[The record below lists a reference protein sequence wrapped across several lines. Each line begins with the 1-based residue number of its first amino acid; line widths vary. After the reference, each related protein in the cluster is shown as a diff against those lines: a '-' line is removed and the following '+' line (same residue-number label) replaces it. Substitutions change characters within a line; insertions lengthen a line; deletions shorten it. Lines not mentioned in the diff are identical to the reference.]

1 LENERERER
10 ERERE
15 GEGERERER
24 GVTKGWMNARG
35 KSLCHP
41 LLQNR
46 SVVGTCEKGW
56 LLHELEGKKAKTK
69 KAKKI
74 AKRIGT

>member
-1 LENERERER
+1 MEGATVNVGEREREK

-15 GEGERERER
+15 GERERERER

-41 LLQNR
+41 LLQKQKYSWNMR
-46 SVVGTCEKGW
+46 
-56 LLHELEGKKAKTK
+56 EGMAPP
-69 KAKKI
+69 
-74 AKRIGT
+74 